1 MLLHHQPQI
10 ISCSLICSHQYH
22 ISSMDLFSPLFPWCY
37 SVKCPHT
44 PQHQSLYYSKSNN
57 ANDDAQFFILSI
69 LYVFC
74 VVHNMFLYVHM
85 HHLSQNSPPC
95 IQTKLRETIFYRN
108 TSVSLVS
115 PWEGAN
121 INPLLHHDRFQSI
134 INRAASQ
141 VASSTTF
148 TCRNSERGMQ
158 NANANDAS
166 PMHHAILSLSLS
178 MTYDIF
184 TTCQKP
190 IVGVNQI
197 LSVLMRARRTKH
209 LQLLVWRY
217 NDKWKCK

>member
-1 MLLHHQPQI
+1 MLYHPHHLHCHTLQYYNIQFICIALSKVQREGIFLISLEKKQYTDMLLHHQPQI

-74 VVHNMFLYVHM
+74 VVHNMFLYVYM
-85 HHLSQNSPPC
+85 HHLSQNNPLC

-115 PWEGAN
+115 P
-121 INPLLHHDRFQSI
+121 
-134 INRAASQ
+134 
-141 VASSTTF
+141 
-148 TCRNSERGMQ
+148 
-158 NANANDAS
+158 
-166 PMHHAILSLSLS
+166 
-178 MTYDIF
+178 
-184 TTCQKP
+184 
-190 IVGVNQI
+190 
-197 LSVLMRARRTKH
+197 
-209 LQLLVWRY
+209 
-217 NDKWKCK
+217 